1 MFSTGEKNKNT
12 KGFTLVEI
20 TVVLAVVAVIAV
32 MTVSFVAL
40 VGMQSQIAKNSGDI
54 SSDISYIE
62 SDFRKFIM
70 SYDDSSYTFS
80 VSDYTITVKESNA
93 DSEISTFS
101 MFSIKDK
108 ILSYTR
114 PDETDFSRTLKR
126 TESASFSV
134 LKSGDSGKEKYAI
147 LCKFSYQS
155 ANGKSK
161 EEKIIIRTV
170 RAAKVEEVTA

>member
-40 VGMQSQIAKNSGDI
+40 VGTQSQIAKNSGDI

-80 VSDYTITVKESNA
+80 VSDYTITVKG

-101 MFSIKDK
+101 IKDK
-108 ILSYTR
+108 ILLYKR
-114 PDETDFSRTLKR
+114 PDKTDFSRTLKR

-134 LKSGDSGKEKYAI
+134 LKSDDSENGYLAI

-161 EEKIIIRTV
+161 EEKTIIRTV

>member
-40 VGMQSQIAKNSGDI
+40 VGTQSQIAKNSGDI

-70 SYDDSSYTFS
+70 SYDDLSYTFY
-80 VSDYTITVKESNA
+80 VTSDTITVKGS
-93 DSEISTFS
+93 SEISTFS
-101 MFSIKDK
+101 VKDK
-108 ILSYTR
+108 IISYKR
-114 PDETDFSRTLKR
+114 PDGTDFSRTLKR

-134 LKSGDSGKEKYAI
+134 LKSGDSDSENGKFAI

-161 EEKIIIRTV
+161 EEKTIIRTV
-170 RAAKVEEVTA
+170 RAAKVEGVTA

>member
-40 VGMQSQIAKNSGDI
+40 VGTQSQIAKNSGDI

-101 MFSIKDK
+101 IKDK
-108 ILSYTR
+108 ILSYKR
-114 PDETDFSRTLKR
+114 PDGTDFIRTLKR

-147 LCKFSYQS
+147 LCKFSYRS
-155 ANGKSK
+155 ANGKNA
-161 EEKIIIRTV
+161 EEKTIIRTV

>member
-40 VGMQSQIAKNSGDI
+40 VGTQSQIAKNSRDI

-80 VSDYTITVKESNA
+80 VSDYTITVKG

-101 MFSIKDK
+101 IKNK
-108 ILSYTR
+108 ILSYKR

-134 LKSGDSGKEKYAI
+134 LKSDDSGKEKYAI

-161 EEKIIIRTV
+161 EEKTIIRTV

>member
-40 VGMQSQIAKNSGDI
+40 VGTQSQIAKNSGDI

-101 MFSIKDK
+101 IKDK
-108 ILSYTR
+108 ILSYKR
-114 PDETDFSRTLKR
+114 PDKTDFSRTLKR

>member
-40 VGMQSQIAKNSGDI
+40 VGTQSQIAKNSGDI

-80 VSDYTITVKESNA
+80 VSDYTITVKGSNA

-101 MFSIKDK
+101 IKDK
-108 ILSYTR
+108 ILSCKR
-114 PDETDFSRTLKR
+114 PDKTDFSRTLKR

-134 LKSGDSGKEKYAI
+134 LKSVDSGNEKYAI
-147 LCKFSYQS
+147 LCKFSYRS

-161 EEKIIIRTV
+161 EEKTIIRTV
-170 RAAKVEEVTA
+170 RAAKVEEATA

>member
-40 VGMQSQIAKNSGDI
+40 VGTQSQIAKNSGDI

-80 VSDYTITVKESNA
+80 VSDYTITVKGSNA
-93 DSEISTFS
+93 NSEIST
-101 MFSIKDK
+101 FSIKDK
-108 ILSYTR
+108 ILSYKR
-114 PDETDFSRTLKR
+114 PDKTDFSRTLKR

-134 LKSGDSGKEKYAI
+134 LKSVDSGNEKYAI
-147 LCKFSYQS
+147 LCKFSYRS

-161 EEKIIIRTV
+161 EEKTIIRTV

>member
-40 VGMQSQIAKNSGDI
+40 VGTQSQIAKNSGDI

-80 VSDYTITVKESNA
+80 VSDYTITVKG
-93 DSEISTFS
+93 DSEIST
-101 MFSIKDK
+101 FSIKDK
-108 ILSYTR
+108 ILSYKR

-155 ANGKSK
+155 ANGKNA
-161 EEKIIIRTV
+161 EEKTVIRTV

>member
-40 VGMQSQIAKNSGDI
+40 VGTQSQIAKNSGDI

-62 SDFRKFIM
+62 SDFRKFIT

-80 VSDYTITVKESNA
+80 VSDYTITVKG
-93 DSEISTFS
+93 DSEIST
-101 MFSIKDK
+101 FSIKDK
-108 ILSYTR
+108 ILSYKR
-114 PDETDFSRTLKR
+114 SDGTDFIRTLKR

-134 LKSGDSGKEKYAI
+134 LKSGDSENGNFAI
-147 LCKFSYQS
+147 LCKFSYKS

-161 EEKIIIRTV
+161 EDKTIIRTV

>member
-40 VGMQSQIAKNSGDI
+40 VGTQSQIAKNSGDI

-80 VSDYTITVKESNA
+80 VSDYTITVKG
-93 DSEISTFS
+93 DSEIST
-101 MFSIKDK
+101 FSIKDK
-108 ILSYTR
+108 ILSYKR

>member
-40 VGMQSQIAKNSGDI
+40 VGTQSQIAKNSGDI

-80 VSDYTITVKESNA
+80 VSDYTITVKG
-93 DSEISTFS
+93 DSEIST
-101 MFSIKDK
+101 FSIKDK
-108 ILSYTR
+108 ILSYKR

-161 EEKIIIRTV
+161 EEKTIIRTV

>member
-40 VGMQSQIAKNSGDI
+40 VGAQSQIAKNSGDI

-80 VSDYTITVKESNA
+80 VSDYTLTVKGSNA

-101 MFSIKDK
+101 IKDK
-108 ILSYTR
+108 ILSYKR
-114 PDETDFSRTLKR
+114 PDKTDFSRTLKR

-134 LKSGDSGKEKYAI
+134 LKSVDSGNEKYAI
-147 LCKFSYQS
+147 LCKFSYKS

-161 EEKIIIRTV
+161 EEKTIIRTV

>member
-40 VGMQSQIAKNSGDI
+40 VGTQSQIAKNSGDI

-80 VSDYTITVKESNA
+80 VSDYTITVKG

-101 MFSIKDK
+101 IKDE
-108 ILSYTR
+108 ILSYKR
-114 PDETDFSRTLKR
+114 PDKTDFSRTLKR

-134 LKSGDSGKEKYAI
+134 LKSVDSGKEKYAI
-147 LCKFSYQS
+147 LCKFSYRS
-155 ANGKSK
+155 ANGKNA

>member
-40 VGMQSQIAKNSGDI
+40 VGTQSQIAKNSGDI

-80 VSDYTITVKESNA
+80 VSATAVKVVKEGT
-93 DSEISTFS
+93 DISVFT
-101 MFSIKDK
+101 IQNKNLTYK
-108 ILSYTR
+108 R
-114 PDETDFSRTLKR
+114 PDGTDFIRTLKR

-134 LKSGDSGKEKYAI
+134 LKSGDSGNEKYAI
-147 LCKFSYQS
+147 LCKFSYRS
-155 ANGKSK
+155 ANGKNA
-161 EEKIIIRTV
+161 EEKTVIRTV

>member
-40 VGMQSQIAKNSGDI
+40 VGTQSQIAKNSGDI

-62 SDFRKFIM
+62 TDFRKFIM

-101 MFSIKDK
+101 IKDK
-108 ILSYTR
+108 ILSYKR
-114 PDETDFSRTLKR
+114 PDKTDFSRTLKR

-134 LKSGDSGKEKYAI
+134 LKSGDSENEKYAI
-147 LCKFSYQS
+147 LCKFSYRS

-161 EEKIIIRTV
+161 EEKTIIRTV

>member
-40 VGMQSQIAKNSGDI
+40 VGTQSQIAKNSGDI

-62 SDFRKFIM
+62 SDFRKFIT

-80 VSDYTITVKESNA
+80 VSDYTITVKG
-93 DSEISTFS
+93 DSEIST
-101 MFSIKDK
+101 FSIKDK
-108 ILSYTR
+108 ILSYKR
-114 PDETDFSRTLKR
+114 SDGTDFIRTLKR

-134 LKSGDSGKEKYAI
+134 LKSGDSENGKFAI

-161 EEKIIIRTV
+161 EEKTIIRTV

>member
-40 VGMQSQIAKNSGDI
+40 VGTQSQIAKNSGDI

-101 MFSIKDK
+101 IKDK
-108 ILSYTR
+108 ILSYKR
-114 PDETDFSRTLKR
+114 PDKTDFSRTLKR

-134 LKSGDSGKEKYAI
+134 LKSGDSENGNFAI

-161 EEKIIIRTV
+161 EEKTIIRTV